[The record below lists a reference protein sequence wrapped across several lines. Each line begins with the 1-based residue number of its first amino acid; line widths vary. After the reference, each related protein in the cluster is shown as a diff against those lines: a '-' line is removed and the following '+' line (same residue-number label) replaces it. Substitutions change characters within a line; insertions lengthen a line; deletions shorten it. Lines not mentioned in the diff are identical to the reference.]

1 MFNDIGFWA
10 DIQLGYN
17 LIFAVKL
24 RPRMTN
30 RALPPLS
37 FVRLNVI
44 NDDVQYITHSI
55 FHQDWTINVAS
66 RVLTRKNAPTPGG
79 HVFKPTGINFE
90 LVQDIKGIFS
100 RFGKLTKLK
109 KVISD
114 S

>member
-1 MFNDIGFWA
+1 RRLYAPPKKTSYG
-10 DIQLGYN
+10 N
-17 LIFAVKL
+17 LKL
-24 RPRMTN
+24 RYP
-30 RALPPLS
+30 
-37 FVRLNVI
+37 
-44 NDDVQYITHSI
+44 
-55 FHQDWTINVAS
+55 S
-66 RVLTRKNAPTPGG
+66 RECQLKVKNAPTPGG